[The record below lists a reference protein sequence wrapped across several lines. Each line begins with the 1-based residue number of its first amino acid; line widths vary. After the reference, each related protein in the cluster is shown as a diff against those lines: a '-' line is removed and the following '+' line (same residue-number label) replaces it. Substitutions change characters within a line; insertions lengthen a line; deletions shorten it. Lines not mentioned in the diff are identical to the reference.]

1 MSYKYDTVLFD
12 LDGTLTDSAEGIINC
27 AIYSFEK
34 MGLDLRERD
43 WYRVFIGPPL
53 KVTYAEDCGL
63 NEEDTVKAIAYFRER
78 YFTKGLFENAV
89 YGGIEDMLKDLKN
102 AGLRL
107 VVATSKLENIAR
119 QILKHFKLDKYFDYI
134 GGALPD
140 GSRDYK
146 DQVIKYV
153 MDILNADKRKTVM
166 IGDRIHDIDGAR
178 KVGID
183 SIGALYGY
191 GSREE
196 LENAGA
202 LFIADTPQDITT
214 LLLHVTIK
222 R

>member
-34 MGLDLRERD
+34 MGLPLYERD

-78 YFTKGLFENAV
+78 YFTVGKYENCV
-89 YGGIEDMLKDLKN
+89 YGGIEDMLKELKS

-107 VVATSKLENIAR
+107 AVATSKLENTAKE
-119 QILKHFKLDKYFDYI
+119 ILVHFGLDRYFDYI
-134 GGALPD
+134 GGGLPD

-146 DQVIKYV
+146 DQVIEYV
-153 MDILNADKRKTVM
+153 MDILKADKHKTVM
-166 IGDRIHDIDGAR
+166 IGDRIHDIEGAK

-202 LFIADTPQDITT
+202 LFIADTPQDITR
-214 LLLHVTIK
+214 LLLNLN
-222 R
+222 

>member
-1 MSYKYDTVLFD
+1 MSKNYDTVLFD
-12 LDGTLTDSAEGIINC
+12 LDGTLTDSAQGIINC

-34 MGLDLRERD
+34 MGLPLYERD
-43 WYRVFIGPPL
+43 RYRVFIGPPL
-53 KVTYAEDCGL
+53 KVTYSQDFGL

-78 YFTKGLFENAV
+78 YFTKGMFENAV
-89 YGGIEDMLKDLKN
+89 YDGIEDMLKELKN

-107 VVATSKLENIAR
+107 AVATSKLENIAK
-119 QILKHFKLDKYFDYI
+119 QILEHFRLDKYFDYI

-146 DQVIKYV
+146 DQVIEYV

-166 IGDRIHDIDGAR
+166 IGDRIHDIEGAH

-202 LFIADTPQDITT
+202 LFIADTPRDITK
-214 LLLHVTIK
+214 LLLK
-222 R
+222 

>member
-1 MSYKYDTVLFD
+1 MSKNYDTVLFD
-12 LDGTLTDSAEGIINC
+12 LDGTLTDSAQGIINC

-34 MGLDLRERD
+34 MGLPLYERD

-89 YGGIEDMLKDLKN
+89 YSGIEDMLKNLKN

-107 VVATSKLENIAR
+107 AVATSKLEKVAR
-119 QILKHFKLDKYFDYI
+119 QILEHFGLYKYFDYI

-146 DQVIKYV
+146 DQVIEYV
-153 MDILNADKRKTVM
+153 MDILKADKRRTVM
-166 IGDRIHDIDGAR
+166 IGDRIHDIEGA
-178 KVGID
+178 KKIGID

-191 GSREE
+191 GNREE

-202 LFIADTPQDITT
+202 LFIADTPQDITK
-214 LLLHVTIK
+214 LLLN
-222 R
+222 

>member
-34 MGLDLRERD
+34 MELTLRERD

-63 NEEDTVKAIAYFRER
+63 NEEDTVRAIAYFRER
-78 YFTKGLFENAV
+78 YFTVGKYENCV
-89 YGGIEDMLKDLKN
+89 YGGIEDMLKNLKN

-107 VVATSKLENIAR
+107 AVATSKLENTAKE
-119 QILKHFKLDKYFDYI
+119 ILAHFGLDSYFDYI
-134 GGALPD
+134 GGGLPD

-146 DQVIKYV
+146 NQVIEYV
-153 MDILNADKRKTVM
+153 MDILKADKRKTVM
-166 IGDRIHDIDGAR
+166 IGDRIHDIEGAH

-202 LFIADTPQDITT
+202 LFIADTPQDITK
-214 LLLHVTIK
+214 LLLN
-222 R
+222 

>member
-27 AIYSFEK
+27 AVYSFEK
-34 MGLDLRERD
+34 MGLPLYERD

-53 KVTYAEDCGL
+53 KVTYSQNCGL

-89 YGGIEDMLKDLKN
+89 YSGIEDMLKNLKN

-107 VVATSKLENIAR
+107 AVATSKLENIAK
-119 QILKHFKLDKYFDYI
+119 QILEHFRLYKYFDYI

-146 DQVIKYV
+146 DQVIEYV
-153 MDILNADKRKTVM
+153 MDILNADKCKTVM
-166 IGDRIHDIDGAR
+166 IGDRIQDIQGAN

-202 LFIADTPQDITT
+202 LFIADTPQDITK
-214 LLLHVTIK
+214 LLLN
-222 R
+222 